1 MIQNTEKYEEED
13 EGAHMWATVQKSGN
27 NAHSPGHLYSVG
39 IIGT

>member
-1 MIQNTEKYEEED
+1 MKKIGKKYEEKD
-13 EGAHMWATVQKSGN
+13 EGAHMWATVQKSGT